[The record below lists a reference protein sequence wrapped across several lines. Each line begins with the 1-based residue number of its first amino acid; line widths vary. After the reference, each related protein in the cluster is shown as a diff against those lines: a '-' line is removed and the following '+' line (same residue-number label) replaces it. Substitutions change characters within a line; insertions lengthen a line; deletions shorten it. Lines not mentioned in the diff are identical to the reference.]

1 MKVLVFNAGV
11 LGADGETAVAKGVR
25 AALGPRARRPGE
37 LCVVFASD
45 AQVRAL
51 NKRHLDRDRDTD
63 VIAFP
68 YPKTSGQADAPFGD
82 VYVALG
88 VARRQAKALGHAL
101 LKEAVT
107 LAVHGTLHLVG
118 YDDHAPADKR
128 RMFKRQ
134 DRLVAGV
141 LGDGKE
147 EARRR

>member
-1 MKVLVFNAGV
+1 MRILVFNSGA
-11 LGADGETAVAKGVR
+11 LGPKGKAAVEKGAR
-25 AALGPRARRPGE
+25 AALGARARRPGE

-51 NKRHLDRDRDTD
+51 NKRHLARDRDTD

-68 YPKTSGQADAPFGD
+68 YPKTTGQADAPFGD

-88 VARRQAKALGHAL
+88 VARRQAKAMGHPL
-101 LKEAVT
+101 LTEAVT

-118 YDDHAPADKR
+118 YDDHAPADKA

-134 DRLVAGV
+134 DRLVKAV
-141 LGDGKE
+141 LGG
-147 EARRR
+147 R